1 MHSRT
6 SVPVPL
12 QVQLLDSHHWFTFG
26 AVTVHALQLTHR
38 ESWIVDRTLH
48 NVDCRLSIAHCTTW
62 IDCRSHIAQCRLWI
76 VDCGLWIVDC
86 RLQIKLAL
94 PGHRTSRILYL
105 KLWKIT
111 CAVDHEIEDQESTS
125 LSAVD
130 YVLVS
135 I

>member
-12 QVQLLDSHHWFTFG
+12 QVQLLDSHYWFTFG

-48 NVDCRLSIAHCTTW
+48 NVDCG
-62 IDCRSHIAQCRLWI
+62 LWI